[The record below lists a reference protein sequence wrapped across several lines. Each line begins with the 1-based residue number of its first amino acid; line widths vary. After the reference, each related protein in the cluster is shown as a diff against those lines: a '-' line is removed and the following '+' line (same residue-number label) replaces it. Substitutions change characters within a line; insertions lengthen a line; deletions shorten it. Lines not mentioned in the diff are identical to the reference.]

1 MTQLRLVEWNVA
13 MSLDKKAH
21 VLSGLNPT
29 VAILPESACPEKV
42 KPALEA
48 VGATSIQWVGSN
60 PNKGLTA
67 AAFGPW
73 TLRIDDSYDPGYQW
87 VMPLHLSGPSEV
99 RLLAVW
105 DFNHRG
111 SGHDLAKRLGSCRA
125 SLEHY
130 EEFLSGDSDLVVI
143 TGDFNNSVYWD
154 KPNSSVKFGDF
165 MNQLESRGYFS
176 AYHLHHGCE
185 RGAEP
190 DATLWWMK
198 DVEKTYHID
207 YAFVSRTDAVQA
219 VKVGASREW
228 LAYSDH
234 APLIVDLLLPATAN
248 RDGSFRETGGPAV
261 VAGNTTRKRTAH
273 DPAVAKVRECTVEHS
288 DSLTNRRSSNPMS
301 SSSLHDE
308 ILALLRRADCHYG
321 AALRDEEEGLS
332 VEEAAFKRDQ
342 VLTSRIVQ
350 LRRAV
355 NMVADG
361 EHSANKTQGGHED
374 GVLRALLHLQ
384 GQMSSELR
392 QHIFARLANVQAQ
405 FALKRTTDPLG
416 CVTRGANARRR

>member
-13 MSLDKKAH
+13 MALDKKAH
-21 VLSGLNPT
+21 LLNGLNPS
-29 VAILPESACPEKV
+29 VAILPETACPERV
-42 KPALEA
+42 RPALEA
-48 VGATSIQWVGSN
+48 VGATSIEWVGSN

-73 TLRIDDSYDPGYQW
+73 TLRVDDSYDPGYQW

-111 SGHDLAKRLGSCRA
+111 SGHDSAKRLGSCRA
-125 SLEHY
+125 SFEHY

-143 TGDFNNSVYWD
+143 TGDFNNSVFWD

-165 MNQLESRGYFS
+165 MDQLESSGYFS
-176 AYHLHHGCE
+176 AYHLHHGCQ

-198 DVEKTYHID
+198 DVEKSYHID

-219 VKVGASREW
+219 VTVGASSEW

-248 RDGSFRETGGPAV
+248 NDGSLGETGGTAAV
-261 VAGNTTRKRTAH
+261 EGNKTRQPTTHEPT
-273 DPAVAKVRECTVEHS
+273 VAKVRERAVEHS
-288 DSLTNRRSSNPMS
+288 DSLTDRRSSNPMQS
-301 SSSLHDE
+301 ESLHDE
-308 ILALLRRADCHYG
+308 IRALLRRADCHYG
-321 AALRDEEEGLS
+321 NALRDEEEGLS

-361 EHSANKTQGGHED
+361 EHSVNKTQAGHED
-374 GVLRALLHLQ
+374 GVLRALLHFQ
-384 GQMSSELR
+384 GEMSSELR
-392 QHIFARLANVQAQ
+392 QHILAHLAYVQSQ
-405 FALKRTTDPLG
+405 FGLKRTTDPLG